1 MQYNKRVVYHCRI
14 KNLNRGEIGGLNDEL
29 QNKRLII
36 SDKDIV
42 FEPQAD
48 HQKKSQKATIKRQVL
63 QNQYF
68 VGLFLLP
75 FGDLDRQKEGST

>member
-1 MQYNKRVVYHCRI
+1 MCHCRI

-42 FEPQAD
+42 LDPQAD
-48 HQKKSQKATIKRQVL
+48 HQREAFKTE
-63 QNQYF
+63 
-68 VGLFLLP
+68 GLFFLDSTILLV
-75 FGDLDRQKEGST
+75 

>member
-1 MQYNKRVVYHCRI
+1 MCHCRI

-48 HQKKSQKATIKRQVL
+48 HSEKSDYLEKDSRFFRV
-63 QNQYF
+63 
-68 VGLFLLP
+68 VC
-75 FGDLDRQKEGST
+75 SV

>member
-1 MQYNKRVVYHCRI
+1 MCHCRI

-48 HQKKSQKATIKRQVL
+48 HSEKGDYLEKVIAFFIFARMAPDEVPVL
-63 QNQYF
+63 CR
-68 VGLFLLP
+68 P
-75 FGDLDRQKEGST
+75 S

>member
-1 MQYNKRVVYHCRI
+1 MCHCRI

-48 HQKKSQKATIKRQVL
+48 HLKIKQLSKKIAAFFFCI
-63 QNQYF
+63 YC
-68 VGLFLLP
+68 
-75 FGDLDRQKEGST
+75 DLTALM

>member
-1 MQYNKRVVYHCRI
+1 MCHCRI

-42 FEPQAD
+42 LDSQAD
-48 HQKKSQKATIKRQVL
+48 HQKKSKTMKTVDNQLLSTVFLFIHTALRQ
-63 QNQYF
+63 NT
-68 VGLFLLP
+68 
-75 FGDLDRQKEGST
+75 GST

>member
-1 MQYNKRVVYHCRI
+1 MCHCRI

-48 HQKKSQKATIKRQVL
+48 HRNAGQKWAVNVQLL
-63 QNQYF
+63 QYQGI
-68 VGLFLLP
+68 VGVFLCIM
-75 FGDLDRQKEGST
+75 SVT

>member
-1 MQYNKRVVYHCRI
+1 MCHCRI

-42 FEPQAD
+42 LDPQAD
-48 HQKKSQKATIKRQVL
+48 HQRGGCLKIENR
-63 QNQYF
+63 
-68 VGLFLLP
+68 
-75 FGDLDRQKEGST
+75 DRVTYNL

>member
-1 MQYNKRVVYHCRI
+1 MF
-14 KNLNRGEIGGLNDEL
+14 G
-29 QNKRLII
+29 
-36 SDKDIV
+36 
-42 FEPQAD
+42 PQAD

-75 FGDLDRQKEGST
+75 FGDLDRQKEGIDGQKRINVKT